1 LRRLGYAADEAILS
15 GYIRRYDGV
24 EHVQH
29 SADKA
34 TYEAWVRFRLG
45 LLADEIGVASSH
57 RERAIDEL
65 RAFDRAPMSAY
76 PEARPVLDRLGSQG
90 VLLAVCSNWGWD
102 LDRALDE
109 SGLSTVLDV
118 AVTSAQAGCR
128 KPHPRIYRQ
137 TLEQLAL
144 GPEEVVFVGD
154 SWRPD
159 VVGPLEAG
167 IPRAIHIARRGTG
180 IAEERPPLLPGTL
193 SHARSRGGRRDRAG
207 PQRRRHA
214 TVAHGRTT
222 EPPAQRTSGSATP
235 RGS

>member
-29 SADKA
+29 SADEA

-144 GPEEVVFVGD
+144 G
-154 SWRPD
+154 SR
-159 VVGPLEAG
+159 L
-167 IPRAIHIARRGTG
+167 RRGQLATRRRRSARG
-180 IAEERPPLLPGTL
+180 GYSPRNSHRAPRNRHRGRATAAVARHL

-207 PQRRRHA
+207 PQRHRHA